1 MQFYGAGI
9 RTVSKMECGLA
20 REDSKV
26 VRDPGASPEFTT
38 KNYEAWAQFPKLWNN
53 KFQSMLCK
61 LKSLPNDSEIC

>member
-26 VRDPGASPEFTT
+26 VRDPGSSPEFTT
-38 KNYEAWAQFPKLWNN
+38 KNYEA
-53 KFQSMLCK
+53 
-61 LKSLPNDSEIC
+61 